1 VRQQTFDQID
11 FPRGRPKKEDLRK
24 PLATNV
30 EPTKPRLVPQVIIE
44 PYVPKLGVKV
54 VHFDENHRRLLDSDS
69 EASEPEP
76 QPANAEILK
85 PSDGKTNSE
94 AEPAPKERQ
103 DDPIP
108 DLDPIMADEPEG
120 LVTLAP
126 ITEPVPEVT
135 SQSKNHTS

>member
-1 VRQQTFDQID
+1 LQR
-11 FPRGRPKKEDLRK
+11 
-24 PLATNV
+24 NV
-30 EPTKPRLVPQVIIE
+30 ESTKPRLVPQVIIE
-44 PYVPKLGVKV
+44 P
-54 VHFDENHRRLLDSDS
+54 RLPDSDS

-85 PSDGKTNSE
+85 PSDDETNSE

-120 LVTLAP
+120 
-126 ITEPVPEVT
+126 
-135 SQSKNHTS
+135 